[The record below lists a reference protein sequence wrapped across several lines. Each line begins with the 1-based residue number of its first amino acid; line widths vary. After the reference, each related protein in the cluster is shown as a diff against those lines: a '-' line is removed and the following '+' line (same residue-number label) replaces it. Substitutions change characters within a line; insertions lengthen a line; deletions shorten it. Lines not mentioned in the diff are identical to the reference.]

1 MWMMKVLKTWLR
13 TVRTIIIAHIV
24 KNVFH
29 QTKNALKTTT
39 TASVI
44 KDL

>member
-1 MWMMKVLKTWLR
+1 MMKVLLTWFR
-13 TVRTIIIAHIV
+13 NVRTIIIAHIV
-24 KNVFH
+24 RNVFH

-39 TASVI
+39 TANFI